1 MTYNH
6 HYKMKKKQKK
16 EFNFNSLFS
25 KVNKSSI
32 GHKII
37 STDNYINI
45 LTLNHLTI
53 HLMNLLIL
61 IQIFVFL
68 FQDTFLKIIY
78 WEIYCKM

>member
-25 KVNKSSI
+25 KVNNSSI

-45 LTLNHLTI
+45 LTLNI
-53 HLMNLLIL
+53 
-61 IQIFVFL
+61 
-68 FQDTFLKIIY
+68 
-78 WEIYCKM
+78 